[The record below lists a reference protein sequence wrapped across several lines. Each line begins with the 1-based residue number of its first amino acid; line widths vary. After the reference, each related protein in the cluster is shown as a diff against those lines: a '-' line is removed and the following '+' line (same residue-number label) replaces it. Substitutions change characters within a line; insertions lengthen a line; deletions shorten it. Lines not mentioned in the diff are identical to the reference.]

1 MSNRI
6 SRRRFLRNA
15 AGSITVAST
24 LPLAACSSSDDDDGD
39 HIVDGGSTVVAF
51 DHGVASGDPLA
62 DRVILWT
69 RATPSR
75 DETLTLQWEVAGDE
89 GFSQIVRSGEVQTDD
104 MRDYTAKVDVNGLG
118 VATTYW
124 YRFRHGE
131 TVSATGR
138 TRTLPTGA
146 VSQVKLAVFSCANF
160 PAGYFH
166 VYAEAARRGDIDA
179 AVHLGDY
186 IYEYSR
192 EGYASEQAAA
202 LGRLAEPVNEIVS
215 LADYRQRH
223 AQYRS
228 DPDLQALHAA
238 MPMIAVWDDHEV
250 TNDTWLNGAENHQ
263 PDTEGDFELRKAA
276 AIRAYHEWLPTR
288 EQSPLNKIYRRFDF
302 GDLLSLHMLDTRIIA
317 RDEQLS
323 YGSYLPA
330 LVTNPDPAAGLNNFL
345 AAFGGDVTALD
356 RELLG
361 RDQTRWVTAGMADST
376 AKWQVLG
383 QQVLMAPVQLPL
395 PILLGLLSAAGQLG
409 SFVPPP
415 ELAITPAQY
424 VSLLQ
429 RQAMGDTLTLPE
441 QQILAMPCLPYNLD
455 SWDGYWMARETIL
468 AAARDFDRNLVVL
481 AGDTHNAWAS
491 ELRDTAGVAVGVELA
506 TSSVSSPGF
515 EEYLAGAG
523 TPEELATLVTG
534 LANLNNLG
542 SGNASAGS
550 LKYADTSRRGYMVV
564 TATHDEVRADWH
576 YVHTVKDE
584 NYTSTL
590 GHSLR
595 TLPGSA
601 NRKLVPV
608 SS

>member
-1 MSNRI
+1 MSHRI

-15 AGSITVAST
+15 AGSLTVAST
-24 LPLAACSSSDDDDGD
+24 LPLAACSSSDDDDGSLVGGNAP
-39 HIVDGGSTVVAF
+39 IVTF

-75 DETLTLQWEVAGDE
+75 DETLTLAWEVAADE
-89 GFSQIVRSGEVQTDD
+89 DFASIVASGEAQTDD
-104 MRDYTAKVDVNGLG
+104 MRDYTVKVDAEGLAP
-118 VATTYW
+118 ATTYW
-124 YRFRHGE
+124 FRFRHGDA
-131 TVSATGR
+131 VSPTGR

-179 AVHLGDY
+179 AIHLGDY
-186 IYEYSR
+186 IYEYAR
-192 EGYASEQAAA
+192 EGYASEQAAE
-202 LGRLAEPVNEIVS
+202 LGRQVEPANEIVS

-223 AQYRS
+223 ALYRS

-250 TNDTWLNGAENHQ
+250 TNDAWLEGAENHQ
-263 PDTEGDFELRKAA
+263 PDTEGDFALRKAA

-288 EQSPLNKIYRRFDF
+288 EQSPLNRIYRRFDF
-302 GDLLSLHMLDTRIIA
+302 GDLLSLHMLDTRLEA
-317 RDEQLS
+317 RDKQLS
-323 YGSYLPA
+323 FATYLSG
-330 LVTNPDPAAGLNNFL
+330 LVRNPDPYAAL
-345 AAFGGDVTALD
+345 AAFVSAFARDAGSPD
-356 RELLG
+356 RQLLG
-361 RDQTRWVTAGMADST
+361 TAQTEWLRQGMAQST
-376 AKWQVLG
+376 ATWQVLG
-383 QQVLMAPVQLPL
+383 QQVLMAPVQLPMPVL
-395 PILLGLLSAAGQLG
+395 MGMLAAAGELDG
-409 SFVPPP
+409 ATLPPG
-415 ELAITPAQY
+415 LAVDPATY

-429 RQAMGDTLTLPE
+429 RQAMGDPSLTPAE
-441 QQILAMPCLPYNLD
+441 QALLALPCLPYNLD
-455 SWDGYWMARETIL
+455 SWDGYW
-468 AAARDFDRNLVVL
+468 AARDAVLEAARDLDRNLVVL
-481 AGDTHNAWAS
+481 AGDTHNAWGS
-491 ELRDTAGVAVGVELA
+491 ELRDAAGTPVGVELA

-534 LANLNNLG
+534 LANLNTIQAARG
-542 SGNASAGS
+542 WAGS

-576 YVHTVKDE
+576 YVDTVKEE
-584 NYTSTL
+584 NYVATL

-595 TLPGSA
+595 TLPGA
-601 NRKLVPV
+601 GNRKLVAA
-608 SS
+608 